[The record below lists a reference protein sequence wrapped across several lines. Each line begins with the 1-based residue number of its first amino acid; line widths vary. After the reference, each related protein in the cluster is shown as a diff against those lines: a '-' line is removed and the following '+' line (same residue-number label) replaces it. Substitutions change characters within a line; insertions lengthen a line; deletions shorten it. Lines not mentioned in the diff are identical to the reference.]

1 MTACKKCRDL
11 TGAPVKMVTLYVKN
25 HPSRMNKGQDPFSP
39 IGSMC
44 PQCEKMEK
52 KTK

>member
-1 MTACKKCRDL
+1 MKDCDSCRDL

-25 HPSRMNKGQDPFSP
+25 HPSRMNRGQDPFSP
-39 IGSMC
+39 IGYMC

>member
-11 TGAPVKMVTLYVKN
+11 SGAPVQMVTLYVKN
-25 HPSRMNKGQDPFSP
+25 HPSRMNRDQEPFSP
-39 IGSMC
+39 IGHMG
-44 PQCEKMEK
+44 PQCQKMEK